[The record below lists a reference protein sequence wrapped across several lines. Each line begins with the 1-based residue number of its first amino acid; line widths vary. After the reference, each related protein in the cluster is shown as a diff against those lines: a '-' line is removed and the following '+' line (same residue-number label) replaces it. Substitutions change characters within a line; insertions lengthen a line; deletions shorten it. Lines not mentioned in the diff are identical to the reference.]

1 MTDRYTKTVLT
12 VIAGAL
18 IYLCIVMTAFPA
30 AQAQSSARP
39 GEPTGPQDVVVV
51 GWRPTTPLPIVA
63 LEPVRVITEQKAG
76 IPDRV
81 VMVGWEETTA
91 QGPAARRF
99 DTGGDG
105 LPVSVRTK

>member
-18 IYLCIVMTAFPA
+18 LYLCVVMTAFPA

-51 GWRPTTPLPIVA
+51 GWRPTAALPVVAAEPL
-63 LEPVRVITEQKAG
+63 RVVTEQRAG

-81 VMVGWEETTA
+81 VLAGWEETNA
-91 QGPAARRF
+91 QGPTSRRF

-105 LPVSVRTK
+105 LPVSVRAK

>member
-18 IYLCIVMTAFPA
+18 IYLCVVMTAFPV

-51 GWRPTTPLPIVA
+51 GWRPTTALPIVA
-63 LEPVRVITEQKAG
+63 VEPLRVITEQRAG

-81 VMVGWEETTA
+81 VLAGWEETNA
-91 QGPAARRF
+91 QGATARRF
-99 DTGGDG
+99 DAGGDG

>member
-1 MTDRYTKTVLT
+1 MTDRYTKTILT

-18 IYLCIVMTAFPA
+18 IYLCVVMTAFPA
-30 AQAQSSARP
+30 VQAQASARP

-51 GWRPTTPLPIVA
+51 GWRPTTALPIVA
-63 LEPVRVITEQKAG
+63 AEPLRVITEQRAG

-81 VMVGWEETTA
+81 VLAGWEETNP
-91 QGPAARRF
+91 QGSTARRF
-99 DTGGDG
+99 DTSGDG

>member
-1 MTDRYTKTVLT
+1 MTDRYTKTILT

-81 VMVGWEETTA
+81 VLVGWEETNA

-99 DTGGDG
+99 DTGSDG

>member
-18 IYLCIVMTAFPA
+18 IYLCIAITVCPTAY
-30 AQAQSSARP
+30 AQSSARP

-51 GWRPTTPLPIVA
+51 GWRPTTPVPIVA
-63 LEPVRVITEQKAG
+63 LEPLRVITQQTAG

-81 VMVGWEETTA
+81 VLAGWEELSRGVA
-91 QGPAARRF
+91 QDRRF
-99 DTGGDG
+99 DAASGG
-105 LPVSVRTK
+105 LPVVVHAK

>member
-1 MTDRYTKTVLT
+1 MTDRYTKTILT

-18 IYLCIVMTAFPA
+18 IYLCVAMTAFPPV
-30 AQAQSSARP
+30 QAQSSARP

-51 GWRPTTPLPIVA
+51 GWRPTTALPIVA
-63 LEPVRVITEQKAG
+63 AEPLRVITEQRAG

-81 VMVGWEETTA
+81 VLAGWEETNA
-91 QGPAARRF
+91 QGSTARRF

-105 LPVSVRTK
+105 LPVSVRAK